1 MCKKKV
7 ENDNVQGLKYK
18 TKSYCI
24 DCFYEN
30 VKPNEVDK
38 HFMYLK
44 FQSIT
49 GRVPSSAEWTQ
60 CERLIKDHKWDW
72 QKIEL
77 MLEYVYLIEEVEISD
92 DYGVIGILPFYE
104 NQARIAGILTGNRSQ
119 KVYTKDHSQL
129 PQQPQSLC
137 SVSRRRGRC
146 VRYGGLNTCRCQAVL
161 CLYGQTWKERSVCK
175 RPAEN
180 CQVLHP
186 VLL

>member
-1 MCKKKV
+1 MITCHVCKKKV

-72 QKIEL
+72 QKIE
-77 MLEYVYLIEEVEISD
+77 YTQVHADKHHEV
-92 DYGVIGILPFYE
+92 
-104 NQARIAGILTGNRSQ
+104 N
-119 KVYTKDHSQL
+119 K
-129 PQQPQSLC
+129 
-137 SVSRRRGRC
+137 
-146 VRYGGLNTCRCQAVL
+146 
-161 CLYGQTWKERSVCK
+161 
-175 RPAEN
+175 
-180 CQVLHP
+180 
-186 VLL
+186 

>member
-1 MCKKKV
+1 MITCHVCKKKV

-44 FQSIT
+44 FQDIT
-49 GRVPSSAEWTQ
+49 GRVPSSAE
-60 CERLIKDHKWDW
+60 WDW

-77 MLEYVYLIEEVEISD
+77 MLEYVYLIEEVELSD

-104 NQARIAGILTGNRSQ
+104 NQARKFYKQLDDIYDSLEDDFEDEVITIYVRQLEKPKKKVELTSIDELIDWSEEEEWQ
-119 KVYTKDHSQL
+119 
-129 PQQPQSLC
+129 
-137 SVSRRRGRC
+137 
-146 VRYGGLNTCRCQAVL
+146 
-161 CLYGQTWKERSVCK
+161 E
-175 RPAEN
+175 
-180 CQVLHP
+180 
-186 VLL
+186 

>member
-1 MCKKKV
+1 MITCHVCKKKV

-77 MLEYVYLIEEVEISD
+77 MLEYVYLIEQVEISD

-104 NQARIAGILTGNRSQ
+104 NQARKFYKQLDDIYDSLEDDFEDEVITIYVRQLEKPKKEVELTSIDNLIDWDDEEEWQ
-119 KVYTKDHSQL
+119 
-129 PQQPQSLC
+129 
-137 SVSRRRGRC
+137 
-146 VRYGGLNTCRCQAVL
+146 
-161 CLYGQTWKERSVCK
+161 E
-175 RPAEN
+175 
-180 CQVLHP
+180 
-186 VLL
+186 